1 MIIIIATNRPI
12 ALDHDFQNALKAANA
27 SETHTA
33 IINIWTIEI
42 VNGQMLNVIPASN
55 PLLIFLGY
63 TTFIAINDEQ
73 VKTNTDN
80 NTTTYIIFSLQASS
94 LKLFIKKHVLR
105 SKKNCGHTADN
116 KNNEIIEI
124 TS

>member
-1 MIIIIATNRPI
+1 
-12 ALDHDFQNALKAANA
+12 
-27 SETHTA
+27 
-33 IINIWTIEI
+33 
-42 VNGQMLNVIPASN
+42 MLNVIPASN